1 MICTEFCKD
10 MRMILSIPKTYI
22 LTNAPYNV
30 PWSIDDATI
39 EEVLVAKYLGVKIYG
54 FEVTTL

>member
-1 MICTEFCKD
+1 
-10 MRMILSIPKTYI
+10 MRLSQHYFFADYLVLVPKQ
-22 LTNAPYNV
+22 NV
-30 PWSIDDATI
+30 PWSIDDDTI